1 MMGAWGYG
9 PFENDDALD
18 FVADLETTTGTG
30 HLSTVLSAIAD
41 DRSEYVEAPESSAAI
56 AAAEVVAALLGYPH
70 PELPEE
76 VTLWVAQQAGSH
88 ADLAREALRAVG
100 RIAESSE
107 LREMA
112 EEDDDFPS
120 WQESIADLIGR
131 LRAGPVA

>member
-1 MMGAWGYG
+1 MGAWGYG

-18 FVADLETTTGTG
+18 FVADLKTTTRTG
-30 HLSTVLSAIAD
+30 HLPTVLSAIAD
-41 DRSEYVEAPESSAAI
+41 DRSEYVEAPESAAAI
-56 AAAEVVAALLGYPH
+56 VATEVVAALLGYPH
-70 PELPEE
+70 SELPEE

-107 LREMA
+107 LRELA

-120 WQESIADLIGR
+120 WQESIVDLIGR